1 MNQKSP
7 IMSMES
13 FEALVAPHLQP
24 LHGFACRRTRDPIDA
39 EDLVQD
45 ALLRAWDRI
54 DSLGD
59 PERIRSWLFTI
70 LVNLHIE
77 QLRKRTRRQ
86 RLLPIV
92 DLDAPLAERA
102 PSPYPSP
109 LDEVVRRSAAE
120 AVHDALAKIP
130 ELYAMAVE
138 LRDLEGLSYKEIAQ
152 ILDVPEGQCYAQV
165 HIHVLYLCGE
175 YERTEALAA
184 RRCAALKAVMPRVGT
199 LVYRWFAAQ
208 ARFSLGDARGRG
220 ARDPVRAVRA
230 QQPPRHSRGPA
241 HREGAPVPR

>member
-1 MNQKSP
+1 MRPIALFRRLFESSKSLLCADLVTLLDMRTCKRARAARVKMNQKSP

-92 DLDAPLAERA
+92 DLDARARRARALPIPLA
-102 PSPYPSP
+102 
-109 LDEVVRRSAAE
+109 
-120 AVHDALAKIP
+120 
-130 ELYAMAVE
+130 
-138 LRDLEGLSYKEIAQ
+138 
-152 ILDVPEGQCYAQV
+152 
-165 HIHVLYLCGE
+165 
-175 YERTEALAA
+175 
-184 RRCAALKAVMPRVGT
+184 PR
-199 LVYRWFAAQ
+199 
-208 ARFSLGDARGRG
+208 
-220 ARDPVRAVRA
+220 
-230 QQPPRHSRGPA
+230 
-241 HREGAPVPR
+241 